1 MRTTELTIKD
11 RTYELRLTIGN
22 TIKLQKKLNKSP
34 LEVFTKLEVNAVPP
48 VEELALV
55 LFYELQP
62 FHSDEFSNIN
72 DVYELMDEYYEE
84 KDITDL
90 IKLITEIYKDSGT
103 IPGNANLNNVVA
115 EK

>member
-22 TIKLQKKLNKSP
+22 TIKLQKKLNRSP
-34 LEVFTKLEVNAVPP
+34 LEIFTKLEKNAVPS
-48 VEELALV
+48 VEDLALV
-55 LFYELQP
+55 LYYALQP
-62 FHSDEFSNIN
+62 YHSDEFANIN
-72 DVYELMDEYYEE
+72 DVYNLMDEYYEE

-90 IKLITEIYKDSGT
+90 IKLIIEVYKDSGT
-103 IPGNANLNNVVA
+103 IPRNANIKNAVT